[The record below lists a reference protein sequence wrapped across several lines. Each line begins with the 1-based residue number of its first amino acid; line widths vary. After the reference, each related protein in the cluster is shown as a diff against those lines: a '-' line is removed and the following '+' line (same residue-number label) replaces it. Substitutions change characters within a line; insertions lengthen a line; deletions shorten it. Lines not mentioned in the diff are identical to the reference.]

1 MVSQV
6 GAITRVTILSS
17 CINLLLA
24 GLKLAVGIVAGS
36 VALVADAAHSISD
49 LSTDAVVVL
58 GVRLSSRPAD
68 ESHAYGHGKYETC
81 AAFLVGAVLVAVG
94 VLIARDAGLSLYR
107 HEHNFPGYA
116 VLIVAA
122 VSIASKEGL
131 YQITQ
136 RVARRVRSP
145 ALRANAWHQ
154 RSDALSSVAVL
165 FGAIAGQIGWGH
177 GDQLAAVA
185 VGVMISV
192 VGLNV
197 IWRAFVDFTESSI
210 PVEEQKS
217 IAEVIQGVP
226 GVRGWHRLR
235 TRLVGREVFMDLHLL
250 VDAQLSVAEG
260 HEICNAVESAVEQAM
275 ERPINIL
282 VHLEP
287 ARDPTVNE
295 KPPENQ
301 MGKETNLADPQLLE
315 GERHQ

>member
-1 MVSQV
+1 MVNQV
-6 GAITRVTILSS
+6 GAITRVTILGL
-17 CINLLLA
+17 CLNLFLA
-24 GLKLAVGIVAGS
+24 GLKLAVGIVVGS
-36 VALVADAAHSISD
+36 VALVADAAHSLSD
-49 LSTDAVVVL
+49 ITTDMVVIL

-94 VLIARDAGLSLYR
+94 FLIVWNAGLSLYR

-116 VLIVAA
+116 VIVVAA
-122 VSIASKEGL
+122 VSIGSKEWI

-145 ALRANAWHQ
+145 ALRANAWHH

-165 FGAIAGQIGWGH
+165 FGAIAGLVGWGH
-177 GDQLAAVA
+177 GDQLAAIA
-185 VGVMISV
+185 VGVMIGV

-217 IAEVIQGVP
+217 IAEVIQSVP
-226 GVRGWHRLR
+226 GVKGWHRLR

-260 HEICNAVESAVEQAM
+260 HEVCNAVESAIEQAM
-275 ERPINIL
+275 ERPLNIL

-295 KPPENQ
+295 EPPENQ
-301 MGKETNLADPQLLE
+301 M
-315 GERHQ
+315 